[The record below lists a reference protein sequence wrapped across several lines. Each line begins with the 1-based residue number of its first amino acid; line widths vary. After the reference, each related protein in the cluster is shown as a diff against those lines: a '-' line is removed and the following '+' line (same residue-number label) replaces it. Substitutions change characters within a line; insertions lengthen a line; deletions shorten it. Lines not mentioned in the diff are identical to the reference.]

1 MRERREEDRKGRR
14 LVVDLLVDK
23 LPLVIA
29 SMANVIKGI
38 EEVSRQART
47 GLGAIFSF
55 EFLALTGRKSMVL
68 YFVIKISVR
77 EFTSIEVLF
86 DF

>member
-1 MRERREEDRKGRR
+1 MVN
-14 LVVDLLVDK
+14 VV
-23 LPLVIA
+23 
-29 SMANVIKGI
+29 KGI

-47 GLGAIFSF
+47 GLGAVFSF

-68 YFVIKISVR
+68 YFVIKISVG
-77 EFTSIEVLF
+77 EFTFIEVLF